1 MKVIHLILVIV
12 SLSGHFTIDGRRV
25 FTTNHRRSREIQE
38 KTILIYNMM
47 KYQQQ
52 TSMSC
57 TSNLQIDPVLI
68 RDLKQITLM
77 KPNKKKQFLSF
88 DDKDQFAC
96 YAAAS

>member
-1 MKVIHLILVIV
+1 MI
-12 SLSGHFTIDGRRV
+12 
-25 FTTNHRRSREIQE
+25 E
-38 KTILIYNMM
+38 
-47 KYQQQ
+47 YQQQ
-52 TSMSC
+52 TSM

-68 RDLKQITLM
+68 RNLKRITLM